1 MPVRVAT
8 SLPASGG
15 LRRAAR
21 WDGIFP
27 VRLPQ
32 RIVDGAAITALDWA
46 EWWLSPPDFV
56 ALKAELAS
64 LRTAIR
70 PFDVLASGRV
80 AYRPAAAA
88 ARADVA
94 AYAAAGV
101 SWWCEWVDEASGTFD
116 ASLAAIERGS
126 PR

>member
-1 MPVRVAT
+1 MPVWVAA

-21 WDGIFP
+21 WDGVFP
-27 VRLPQ
+27 VRVPQ

-46 EWWLSPPDFV
+46 EWWLSPPDLV

-70 PFDVLASGRV
+70 PFDVVAGGRV
-80 AYRPAAAA
+80 AHRPAAE

-94 AYAAAGV
+94 AYAAAGAR
-101 SWWCEWVDEASGTFD
+101 WWCAWVDEASGTFD
-116 ASLAAIERGS
+116 ARLAAIERGP